1 MSVGTSTTEI
11 STNAF
16 SNIVP
21 LNIANRRCNSIGVNV
36 GGIHHDTYD
45 GNNDDDDVFGNKIM
59 ISVHR
64 GKKTI
69 TKIEGI
75 ADKFNLVKILKKLKS
90 KDVLSCGGH
99 IAKDKETG
107 KEFIVLQGSY
117 SSEISEF
124 LTQEGIV
131 EERFIIYRG

>member
-45 GNNDDDDVFGNKIM
+45 SNNDDDDVFGNKIM

-69 TKIEGI
+69 TKIPI
-75 ADKFNLVKILKKLKS
+75 KTISLVSLLLHFFS
-90 KDVLSCGGH
+90 LDGVL
-99 IAKDKETG
+99 
-107 KEFIVLQGSY
+107 
-117 SSEISEF
+117 EIYV
-124 LTQEGIV
+124 IN
-131 EERFIIYRG
+131 